1 MNNIKIAFF
10 DIDGTLLKFHEKHL
24 REKVIEALL
33 GLRKKGVMLCIA
45 TGRSPMALPSF
56 PEIEFDAYVTFNGS
70 YCFDKNG
77 VIFSNP
83 IEHGEV
89 LKLVDNANK
98 INRPVCIATHDRL
111 AANGIDQDL
120 EDYFKFS
127 HAKLEVSDD
136 FDELL
141 KQDIYQIMMGGYEQE
156 YPLIMQDVKGA
167 KLAAWWHRAVDIIP
181 SNGGKG
187 IAISK
192 MLEYYNLD
200 KSQAIAFGDGNN
212 DIEMLEAVGTG
223 IAMANG
229 SDKLKAIATQIC
241 KDVQDDGIYYY
252 CLEHGLI
259 EG

>member
-1 MNNIKIAFF
+1 MEFPCQ
-10 DIDGTLLKFHEKHL
+10 
-24 REKVIEALL
+24 
-33 GLRKKGVMLCIA
+33 LC
-45 TGRSPMALPSF
+45 
-56 PEIEFDAYVTFNGS
+56 D
-70 YCFDKNG
+70 
-77 VIFSNP
+77 
-83 IEHGEV
+83 EV
-89 LKLVDNANK
+89 LKIIDNATK
-98 INRPVCIATHDRL
+98 INRPVCIATNGNL
-111 AANGIDQDL
+111 AINGLDKDL
-120 EDYFKFS
+120 EDYFKFYQD
-127 HAKLEVSDD
+127 KIEVSDN
-136 FDELL
+136 FEEILN
-141 KQDIYQIMMGGYEQE
+141 QDIYQVMMGGYKEE
-156 YPLIMQDVKGA
+156 YPMIMKDVKGA
-167 KLAAWWHRAVDIIP
+167 KLDAWWHRAVDIIP